1 MENIFL
7 IGSGRHDLRPHA
19 LPRGLSCPGLHA
31 PVSGAEGRVM
41 TIQTDGDRI
50 RAVIDWETSDGT
62 DTVVSTRGLDVREA
76 ITDQDREEFRIA
88 WEALQG

>member
-1 MENIFL
+1 
-7 IGSGRHDLRPHA
+7 
-19 LPRGLSCPGLHA
+19 
-31 PVSGAEGRVM
+31 M